1 MPRNLIPSLPHTGRN
16 THGKTGRNA
25 GGRGRELNPDRTF
38 YSVVCHLKG
47 EAYARETDLVDMDF
61 SQIVKDIA
69 DGQIEEILAVFAF
82 NPAEGWAND
91 VTEDVLAAAFPEDD
105 DTGSGGPSGGGSL
118 LSEYTGERIG
128 AFEAGCGRWAA

>member
-1 MPRNLIPSLPHTGRN
+1 MSRNFSHFLQRTGR
-16 THGKTGRNA
+16 TTGGTTGRRA
-25 GGRGRELNPDRTF
+25 FQLNPDRTF
-38 YSVVCHLKG
+38 YSVICHLTG

-61 SQIVKDIA
+61 DQIVKDIV

-91 VTEDVLAAAFPEDD
+91 VTEDVLAAAFPEED
-105 DTGSGGPSGGGSL
+105 DTGSDGSEGGGDPCA
-118 LSEYTGERIG
+118 YTRERLG